1 MLVFLLEDFFTSCIK
16 EVSSAFT
23 AAKSRAPRRREDGMM
38 NNGRRVNVSWT
49 DWWCLLL
56 FKMFRVAW
64 SNFWDVR
71 WSAKMYADIEKNEK
85 PMDEKKSFN
94 QFYLWLCQRWRP
106 WGKSEIGSKYSLL
119 SRNNGMSAQI
129 VLSKSQAVQTVRV
142 NSDNNMTMDAGWEN
156 KNHDTNEIEQS
167 FTCLLF
173 TGSKQ
178 ILSFAWKLTLP
189 LLSA

>member
-1 MLVFLLEDFFTSCIK
+1 MHTNQLFFGNELRRTATKWSYMFYRAAIPKCWTLKMFPPTTRIQSYEIELMTLERTWN
-16 EVSSAFT
+16 
-23 AAKSRAPRRREDGMM
+23 PRRHSTRPCTA
-38 NNGRRVNVSWT
+38 RRS
-49 DWWCLLL
+49 LQSLL
-56 FKMFRVAW
+56 FAIT
-64 SNFWDVR
+64 NLC
-71 WSAKMYADIEKNEK
+71 
-85 PMDEKKSFN
+85 N
-94 QFYLWLCQRWRP
+94 QATQC
-106 WGKSEIGSKYSLL
+106 L
-119 SRNNGMSAQI
+119 SSQI

-167 FTCLLF
+167 FTFLLF